1 MPNFNFK
8 IHSFREIPMEF
19 WALAPLDPSYAQS
32 CGCRRKDLLQ
42 KFRSLRYRPRSLLQK
57 PRSLRCGPKF
67 TSRSRYFEKAMK
79 RKPRLRRVR
88 SLHGKLCFYMI
99 LFRSGPVPSASQS
112 SCLSRRSAKAAMPLG
127 AGKYSSPYSTTGFFS
142 VPIPS
147 IMHSTTS
154 PGLRNLG
161 GSKPI
166 PTPAGVPVAM
176 MVPAFKVMPRLSS
189 LTTSAIP

>member
-79 RKPRLRRVR
+79 RKPRLRRAFPSWQTLLLYDSV
-88 SLHGKLCFYMI
+88 

-127 AGKYSSPYSTTGFFS
+127 AGKCSSPYSTTGFFS

-154 PGLRNLG
+154 PGL
-161 GSKPI
+161 
-166 PTPAGVPVAM
+166 
-176 MVPAFKVMPRLSS
+176 
-189 LTTSAIP
+189 

>member
-67 TSRSRYFEKAMK
+67 TPPAAGAFPSWQTLLLYDS
-79 RKPRLRRVR
+79 V
-88 SLHGKLCFYMI
+88 

-127 AGKYSSPYSTTGFFS
+127 AGKCSSPYSTTGFFS